1 MPSQSEIGPVL
12 SYLETGKGAKI
23 AYHRHKASG
32 SELPGL
38 IFLGGF
44 MSDMTGTKAMALEA
58 HAKSRGQGFLR
69 FDYQGHGASSGRFE
83 EGTISLWASDAL
95 AAFDSLSEGPQ
106 ILIGSSMGGWIAL
119 LLALARPGRVDALVG
134 IAAAPDFT
142 KAMWA
147 NFSPEIR
154 DTITKEG
161 RYSMPSDYGDEPYI
175 ITRELIE
182 DGRENCLLD
191 SPIPIACPVR
201 LLQGT
206 ADTDVPWETAPRIL
220 EKLESE
226 DAEAILIKDGDHR
239 LSSERDLAR
248 LSCIL
253 DQLSGIES

>member
-1 MPSQSEIGPVL
+1 MPSQSEIGTTP
-12 SYLETGKGAKI
+12 SYLQKENGAKI
-23 AYHRHKASG
+23 AYHRLEATRPD
-32 SELPGL
+32 LPGL
-38 IFLGGF
+38 IFLGGLV
-44 MSDMTGTKAMALEA
+44 SDMTGTKATALEA

-119 LLALARPGRVDALVG
+119 LLALARPDRVAALVG

-147 NFSPEIR
+147 SFSSEVR
-154 DTITKEG
+154 DQITKEG
-161 RYSMPSDYGDEPYI
+161 RYAMPSDYGDEPYI

-182 DGRENCLLD
+182 DGGENCLLD
-191 SPIPIACPVR
+191 SSISITCPVR

-206 ADTDVPWETAPRIL
+206 ADSDVPWPTAPRIL

-253 DQLSGIES
+253 DQLSGIEG